1 MTINE
6 KDNTD
11 PVGTAA
17 NRVTKFWRT
26 GSEDDQENREGSVDN
41 EKDAQN
47 HEKGFLKGENLG
59 FFLDESDKFKQTELT
74 PDTFIHPQDVAFLK
88 NETDPKDKCLAR
100 LRSWVNGYEGK
111 KIKEF
116 QADDATGLPLYPAVP
131 QPFMGD
137 LSAPR
142 LLVVSMNPGFHEYSD
157 WVMGRPFSD
166 LLGSTPGRL
175 RNQLGKRLGFDPS
188 DSTDEKAQRVRKLAR
203 EQWKQEQEKLLRHIR
218 GEEVLVPWSMDGRSP
233 DFAFCPPLNCHGDG
247 ASFWGGGELFP
258 QDPEEWT
265 SGEYNWHTT
274 YFGAPRDE
282 TYLRSL
288 FPDEERETS
297 TSDLV
302 AQVELHPYASKTGA
316 NLKKLLHSEDFE
328 LNVSDQN
335 ADFGCFLPSQRP
347 ILEYVRTFMETA
359 EERNA
364 IVVFRGS
371 LFGDNGVKW
380 LDNTI
385 KSSESAKERCFYRDH
400 QTLYLKISD
409 VLKNRA
415 TDKPTNKAALRKLL
429 SP

>member
-1 MTINE
+1 MSETK
-6 KDNTD
+6 KDA
-11 PVGTAA
+11 GERLQEAA
-17 NRVTKFWRT
+17 DAVTKFWKDGFLNGRPFKSFLH
-26 GSEDDQENREGSVDN
+26 GNGEFDQE
-41 EKDAQN
+41 K
-47 HEKGFLKGENLG
+47 L
-59 FFLDESDKFKQTELT
+59 ES
-74 PDTFIHPQDVAFLK
+74 DTFIHPKDVAFLK
-88 NETDPKDKCLAR
+88 DEADPEDKRLAT
-100 LRSWVNGYEGK
+100 LRSWVNGYEGNK
-111 KIKEF
+111 LKEF
-116 QADDATGLPLYPAVP
+116 QADDAKALPLYPAVP

-142 LLVVSMNPGFHEYSD
+142 LLVVTMNPSFHEYSD
-157 WVMGRPFSD
+157 WVMGRPFSALPWKTRGKLHYRIGD
-166 LLGSTPGRL
+166 LY
-175 RNQLGKRLGFDPS
+175 GFNPS
-188 DSTDEKAQRVRKLAR
+188 DSTDEKSELVRKQAR

-247 ASFWGGGELFP
+247 ASFWGKKEQFQ
-258 QDPEEWT
+258 QDPEKWT

-288 FPDEERETS
+288 FPDAERKTS

-316 NLKKLLHSEDFE
+316 DLKKLLHSEDFE

-335 ADFGCFLPSQRP
+335 ADYGCFLPSQRP

-371 LFGDNGVKW
+371 VLGKNGVKW
-380 LDNTI
+380 LDSTI
-385 KSSESAKERCFYRDH
+385 KSSASAKARCFYRGG
-400 QTLYLKISD
+400 QGFRLNISD
-409 VLKNRA
+409 ALKNRA
-415 TDKPTNKAALRKLL
+415 TDKPVKKSDLKKLL
-429 SP
+429 KTQST